1 MTAKSSSSPLLGE
14 GLPNLVVGGFLMTT
28 GIFAYV
34 NTGSRVFLFGG
45 VLIGAANVIAGTM
58 IDTGHAFTGHLL
70 GGAGNMVIATTG
82 ISRFIS
88 TKRPMP
94 AIPFVSLGLASTAYH
109 LFKASQCIE
118 IKKPS
123 NS

>member
-1 MTAKSSSSPLLGE
+1 MTAKSSSSLLGE
-14 GLPNLVVGGFLMTT
+14 GLPNLVVGGFLLST

-34 NTGSRVFLFGG
+34 KTGSRVFLFGG
-45 VLIGAANVIAGTM
+45 VLVGAANVIGGTM

-82 ISRFIS
+82 IARLIS

-109 LFKASQCIE
+109 LFKASYCIE
-118 IKKPS
+118 IERSS